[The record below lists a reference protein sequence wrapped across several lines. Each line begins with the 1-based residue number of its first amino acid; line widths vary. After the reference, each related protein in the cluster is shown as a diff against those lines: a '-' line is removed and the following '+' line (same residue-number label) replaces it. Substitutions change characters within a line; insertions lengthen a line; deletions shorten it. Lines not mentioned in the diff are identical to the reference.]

1 MEDKI
6 GLSKK
11 GISGKGIIAAAVVLF
26 SAAIMLAAFIGE
38 SGLPFS
44 LGGGGKEPSWVQ
56 CKLLLNSDFSY
67 EFFIAFSD
75 DHDEPMTDVEG
86 TGRLRITYGS
96 QILYDSDFTVSS
108 TDYTRKMPGDSKER
122 VCAFIQ
128 IPPHAVKAVEGE
140 VTAMGRARV
149 DFETS
154 TGGVFQDIEFDVE
167 VSSTAEE

>member
-1 MEDKI
+1 MEHKT
-6 GLSKK
+6 GVSRK
-11 GISGKGIIAAAVVLF
+11 GISGKGIIAVAVVLF
-26 SAAIMLAAFIGE
+26 STAIVLAAFIGE

-44 LGGGGKEPSWVQ
+44 LGGGSKEPSWVQ
-56 CKLLLNSDFSY
+56 CKLLLNTDYSY

-96 QILYDSDFTVSS
+96 QMLYDSDFTVSD

-122 VCAFIQ
+122 ICAFIH

-140 VTAMGRARV
+140 VTTKGRARV
-149 DFETS
+149 DFDTS

-167 VSSTAEE
+167 VPSTAEE